1 MIISHIITIVFML
14 LGFCCFLISAIGV
27 FRLKDFYCRLH
38 AASVCESAGLF
49 LCSLG
54 LLFYGGFNITSIKI
68 FVIFMAIFITSPIGT
83 HIITKVAYREKFDIE
98 REE

>member
-1 MIISHIITIVFML
+1 MQITNVITIIFML

-38 AASVCESAGLF
+38 AASVCESAGIF

-54 LLFYGGFNITSIKI
+54 LLFYEGFNITGLKI

-83 HIITKVAYREKFDIE
+83 HIITKVAYKEKFDIE

>member
-1 MIISHIITIVFML
+1 MEISNIITIVFML
-14 LGFCCFLISAIGV
+14 LGFCCFLVSAIGV

-54 LLFYGGFNITSIKI
+54 LLFHEGLNPIGIKI

-83 HIITKVAYREKFDIE
+83 QIITKVAYKEKFDIE

>member
-1 MIISHIITIVFML
+1 MIISNILTIIFMS
-14 LGFCCFLISAIGV
+14 LGFCCFLVSAIGV

-54 LLFYGGFNITSIKI
+54 LLFYEGFNPVGIKI
-68 FVIFMAIFITSPIGT
+68 FIIFLAIFMTSPIGT
-83 HIITKVAYREKFDIE
+83 NIITKVAYKKKFDIE